1 MPVREHLLS
10 GSTARRAETH
20 GECRDVSQAIHGVY
34 ETRRDVPERL
44 GHFSGVT
51 MLYVIFWASMAVV
64 VVALLGLLGVGAIMY
79 EFRKRDD

>member
-1 MPVREHLLS
+1 
-10 GSTARRAETH
+10 
-20 GECRDVSQAIHGVY
+20 
-34 ETRRDVPERL
+34 
-44 GHFSGVT
+44 